1 MDGWVSGA
9 LYCQSN
15 TGADMTTKPTTVITM
30 KVEVWGNTPEEVR
43 EHLEAVRE
51 ELEGLFEINLKSM
64 ATIEDIKIEEKS

>member
-1 MDGWVSGA
+1 
-9 LYCQSN
+9 
-15 TGADMTTKPTTVITM
+15 MTTKPTTVITM